1 MTKLEK
7 AIIETQ
13 AIRDAIINIKLAKG
27 ESKNEMVERLERLQ
41 TLLCSVDIDA
51 IKIELQKA
59 HAGNRS

>member
-13 AIRDAIINIKLAKG
+13 AIRDAVINIKLAKG
-27 ESKNEMVERLERLQ
+27 ESKSDMVERLERLQ